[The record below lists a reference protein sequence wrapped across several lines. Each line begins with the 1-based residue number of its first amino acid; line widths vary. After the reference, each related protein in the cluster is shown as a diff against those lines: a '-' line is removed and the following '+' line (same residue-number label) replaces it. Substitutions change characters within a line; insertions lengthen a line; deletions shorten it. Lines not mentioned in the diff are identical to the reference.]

1 VGLEP
6 AEPEPAVQ
14 PQDRGLELLSV
25 EQVLAGLEP
34 AVLRL
39 EQVPSPVEQEP
50 VGPELGVLLLAPG
63 LAPSLAGPGREVL
76 EPVGLPLGRVL

>member
-1 VGLEP
+1 VAP
-6 AEPEPAVQ
+6 AERRPVLVAELQPAVQ
-14 PQDRGLELLSV
+14 VPAEV
-25 EQVLAGLEP
+25 VP

-76 EPVGLPLGRVL
+76 EPEAPLRVAGQ